1 MRYVRVECAQEDKWI
16 EKYIYLLGGAS
27 TFYRTSSA
35 AQAQEVQAGM
45 QWGTNNTADDSNDD
59 DDDDDGEVE
68 DPDRAL
74 ARATIIWRL
83 NKTLQ

>member
-1 MRYVRVECAQEDKWI
+1 MCDMYELSARKKINGLKNIFTSLVERQHFTEH
-16 EKYIYLLGGAS
+16 
-27 TFYRTSSA
+27 
-35 AQAQEVQAGM
+35 QAQEVQAGM
-45 QWGTNNTADDSNDD
+45 QWGTDNTADDSND